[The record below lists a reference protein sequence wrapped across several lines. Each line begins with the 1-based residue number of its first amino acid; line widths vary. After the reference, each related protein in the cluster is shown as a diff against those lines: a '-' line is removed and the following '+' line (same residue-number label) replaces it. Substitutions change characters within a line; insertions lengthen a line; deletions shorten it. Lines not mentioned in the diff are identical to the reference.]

1 MEKRRVRVLAASFT
15 AAAFAVS
22 VGFGVQGYARAE
34 DYRRQLDN
42 GYRQAFTEL
51 TTAAGEL
58 DAALEKVTYATT
70 PSLFASLCAQAYAK
84 ALAAQTA
91 LGELP
96 YGNVELE
103 QTAAFFAKAGDYAM
117 AMARGASGEGV
128 CTVENRE
135 TLRGLAAAA
144 GELSGTLQALQLQ
157 LDGGALHPED
167 VAAAEARLAAAE
179 ARLAA
184 AQEDGEPVT
193 SGSAFQTVE
202 ADFPQVPTLIYD
214 GPFSEHLSGRTP
226 QMLEGLPQVTEEE
239 ARRAAAAFAGLRA
252 EVFTPTSDGAGN
264 LPAWGFSALAD
275 GGELYVEITKQG
287 GQVLQ
292 MLSSRPVGEAAL
304 SRKEGVEQAASF
316 LDAHGYQDMSPS
328 YFLEGDGILTVHFAP
343 VLDGVYCYPDLVKV
357 GVALDNGD
365 VVSFEAHGYLMNHG
379 AREPAAPAVS
389 ADEAAERV
397 DTSLTVLSRQLALI
411 PTGGEYE
418 VLCHE
423 FKCQNADG
431 GHVLVYVNAATGQQE
446 RILLLLED
454 ENGTLVI

>member
-1 MEKRRVRVLAASFT
+1 MQVLAVSFT

-22 VGFGVQGYARAE
+22 VGFGVQGYVRAE
-34 DYRRQLDN
+34 DYRWQLDN

-51 TTAAGEL
+51 TAAAGEL

-70 PSLFASLCAQAYAK
+70 PALFATLCAQAYAT
-84 ALAAQTA
+84 AQAAQSA

-117 AMARGASGEGV
+117 AMARGTNGEGV
-128 CTVENRE
+128 CTDENRE

-144 GELSGTLQALQLQ
+144 GELSATLQELQLQ

-167 VAAAEARLAAAE
+167 VAAVEARLAAA
-179 ARLAA
+179 A
-184 AQEDGEPVT
+184 EDGGQIT
-193 SGSAFQTVE
+193 GGSAFQTVE

-214 GPFSEHLSGRTP
+214 GPFSEHLSSRTP

-316 LDAHGYQDMSPS
+316 LDAHGYQDMAPS

-365 VVSFEAHGYLMNHG
+365 VVSFEAHGYLMKHG

-397 DTSLTVLSRQLALI
+397 DSSLTILSRQLALI

>member
-70 PSLFASLCAQAYAK
+70 PALFATLCAQAYAT
-84 ALAAQTA
+84 AQAAQSA

-117 AMARGASGEGV
+117 AMARGTNGEGV
-128 CTVENRE
+128 CTDENRE

-144 GELSGTLQALQLQ
+144 GELSATLQELQLQ

-167 VAAAEARLAAAE
+167 VAAVEARLAAA
-179 ARLAA
+179 A
-184 AQEDGEPVT
+184 EDGGQIT
-193 SGSAFQTVE
+193 GGSAFQTVE

-214 GPFSEHLSGRTP
+214 GPFSEHLSSRTP

-304 SRKEGVEQAASF
+304 SRKEGVEQAAAF
-316 LDAHGYQDMSPS
+316 LDAHGYQDMAPS

-397 DTSLTVLSRQLALI
+397 DSSLTVLSRQLALI

>member
-1 MEKRRVRVLAASFT
+1 MLAASFT

-22 VGFGVQGYARAE
+22 VGFGVQGHIRAE

-84 ALAAQTA
+84 ALAAQSA

-117 AMARGASGEGV
+117 AMARGTGAEGV
-128 CTVENRE
+128 CTDENRE

-144 GELSGTLQALQLQ
+144 GELSATLQALQPQ

-167 VAAAEARLAAAE
+167 VAAVEARLAAA
-179 ARLAA
+179 A
-184 AQEDGEPVT
+184 EDGGQVT

-252 EVFTPTSDGAGN
+252 EVFTRTSDGAGE
-264 LPAWGFSALAD
+264 LPAWGFSALVD

-304 SRKEGVEQAASF
+304 SRKEGVEQAAAF
-316 LDAHGYQDMSPS
+316 LEEHGYRDMAPS

-397 DTSLTVLSRQLALI
+397 DSSLTVLSRQLALI

>member
-144 GELSGTLQALQLQ
+144 GELSATLQALQLQ

>member
-1 MEKRRVRVLAASFT
+1 MEKRRVRVLAVSFT

-51 TTAAGEL
+51 TATAGEL

-70 PSLFASLCAQAYAK
+70 PALFASLCAQAYAK

-117 AMARGASGEGV
+117 AMARGAGAEGV
-128 CTVENRE
+128 CTDESRE

-144 GELSGTLQALQLQ
+144 GELSATLQALQLQ

-252 EVFTPTSDGAGN
+252 EVFTRTSDGEGE

-292 MLSSRPVGEAAL
+292 MLSSRPVG
-304 SRKEGVEQAASF
+304 
-316 LDAHGYQDMSPS
+316 
-328 YFLEGDGILTVHFAP
+328 
-343 VLDGVYCYPDLVKV
+343 
-357 GVALDNGD
+357 
-365 VVSFEAHGYLMNHG
+365 
-379 AREPAAPAVS
+379 
-389 ADEAAERV
+389 
-397 DTSLTVLSRQLALI
+397 
-411 PTGGEYE
+411 
-418 VLCHE
+418 
-423 FKCQNADG
+423 
-431 GHVLVYVNAATGQQE
+431 
-446 RILLLLED
+446 
-454 ENGTLVI
+454 

>member
-1 MEKRRVRVLAASFT
+1 MEKRRVRMLAASFT

-22 VGFGVQGYARAE
+22 VGFGVQGHIRAE

-51 TTAAGEL
+51 TTAVGEL

-70 PSLFASLCAQAYAK
+70 PALFASLCAQAYAK

-117 AMARGASGEGV
+117 AMARGAGAEGV

-144 GELSGTLQALQLQ
+144 GELSATLQALQLQ

-167 VAAAEARLAAAE
+167 VAAAEARLAAA
-179 ARLAA
+179 
-184 AQEDGEPVT
+184 QEDGGPVT

-239 ARRAAAAFAGLRA
+239 ARRAAAFAGLRA
-252 EVFTPTSDGAGN
+252 EVFTRTSDGAGN

-304 SRKEGVEQAASF
+304 SRKEGVEQAAAF
-316 LDAHGYQDMSPS
+316 LDAHGYQDMAPS

-397 DTSLTVLSRQLALI
+397 DSSLTVLSRQLALI

>member
-1 MEKRRVRVLAASFT
+1 MQVLAVSFT

-22 VGFGVQGYARAE
+22 VGFGVQGHARAE

-70 PSLFASLCAQAYAK
+70 PALFATLCAQAYAT
-84 ALAAQTA
+84 AQAAQSA

-117 AMARGASGEGV
+117 AMAREGDGENV
-128 CTVENRE
+128 CSDENRE

-144 GELSGTLQALQLQ
+144 GELSATLQELQLQ

-167 VAAAEARLAAAE
+167 VAAVEARLAAA
-179 ARLAA
+179 A
-184 AQEDGEPVT
+184 EDGGQIT
-193 SGSAFQTVE
+193 GGSAFQTVE

-214 GPFSEHLSGRTP
+214 GPFSEHLSSRTP

-252 EVFTPTSDGAGN
+252 EVFTRTSDGAGE

-304 SRKEGVEQAASF
+304 SRKEGVEQAAAF
-316 LDAHGYQDMSPS
+316 LDAHGYQDMAPS

-397 DTSLTVLSRQLALI
+397 DPSLTVLSRQLALI

>member
-1 MEKRRVRVLAASFT
+1 MQVLAVSFT

-70 PSLFASLCAQAYAK
+70 PSLFASLCAQAYAT
-84 ALAAQTA
+84 AQAAQSA

-117 AMARGASGEGV
+117 AMARGAGAEGV
-128 CTVENRE
+128 CTDENRE

-144 GELSGTLQALQLQ
+144 GELSATLQELQLQ

-167 VAAAEARLAAAE
+167 VAAVEARLAAA
-179 ARLAA
+179 A
-184 AQEDGEPVT
+184 EDGGQIT
-193 SGSAFQTVE
+193 GGSAFQTVE

-214 GPFSEHLSGRTP
+214 GPFSEHLSSRTP

-252 EVFTPTSDGAGN
+252 EVFTRTSDGAGN

-304 SRKEGVEQAASF
+304 SRKEGVEQAAAF
-316 LDAHGYQDMSPS
+316 LEEHGYRDMAPS

-397 DTSLTVLSRQLALI
+397 DSSLTVLSRQLALI

>member
-1 MEKRRVRVLAASFT
+1 MQVLAVSFT

-22 VGFGVQGYARAE
+22 VGFGVQGYVRAE

-70 PSLFASLCAQAYAK
+70 PALFATLCAQAYAT
-84 ALAAQTA
+84 AQAAQSA

-117 AMARGASGEGV
+117 AMARGTNGEGV
-128 CTVENRE
+128 CTDENRE

-144 GELSGTLQALQLQ
+144 GELSATLQELQLQ

-167 VAAAEARLAAAE
+167 VAAVEARLAAA
-179 ARLAA
+179 A
-184 AQEDGEPVT
+184 EDGGQIT

-252 EVFTPTSDGAGN
+252 EVFTRTSDGAGN

-304 SRKEGVEQAASF
+304 SRKEGVEQAAAF
-316 LDAHGYQDMSPS
+316 LEEHGYRDMAPS

-397 DTSLTVLSRQLALI
+397 DSSLTILSRQLALI

-431 GHVLVYVNAATGQQE
+431 GHVLVYVNAATG
-446 RILLLLED
+446 
-454 ENGTLVI
+454 

>member
-1 MEKRRVRVLAASFT
+1 MEKRKMQVLAVSFT

-103 QTAAFFAKAGDYAM
+103 QTAAFFAKAGDYAT
-117 AMARGASGEGV
+117 AMARGAGAEGV
-128 CTVENRE
+128 CTDESRE

-144 GELSGTLQALQLQ
+144 GELSATLQELQLQ

-167 VAAAEARLAAAE
+167 VAAVEARLAAA
-179 ARLAA
+179 A
-184 AQEDGEPVT
+184 EDGGQIT
-193 SGSAFQTVE
+193 GGSAFQTVE

-214 GPFSEHLSGRTP
+214 GPFSEHLSSRTP

-304 SRKEGVEQAASF
+304 SRKEGVEQAAAF
-316 LDAHGYQDMSPS
+316 LDAHGYQDMAPS

-389 ADEAAERV
+389 ADQAAERV
-397 DTSLTVLSRQLALI
+397 DPSLTVLSRQLALI

>member
-1 MEKRRVRVLAASFT
+1 MQVLAVSFT

-70 PSLFASLCAQAYAK
+70 PALFASLCAQAYAK

-117 AMARGASGEGV
+117 AMARGTNGEGV
-128 CTVENRE
+128 CTDENRE

-144 GELSGTLQALQLQ
+144 GELSATLQALQLQ

-167 VAAAEARLAAAE
+167 VAAVEARLAAA
-179 ARLAA
+179 A
-184 AQEDGEPVT
+184 EDGGQIT
-193 SGSAFQTVE
+193 GGSAFQTVE

-214 GPFSEHLSGRTP
+214 GPFSEHLSSRTP

-252 EVFTPTSDGAGN
+252 EVFTRTSDGAGE

-304 SRKEGVEQAASF
+304 SRKEGVEQAAAF
-316 LDAHGYQDMSPS
+316 LEEHGYRDMAPS

-397 DTSLTVLSRQLALI
+397 DSSLTILSRQLALI

>member
-1 MEKRRVRVLAASFT
+1 MQVLAVSFT

-51 TTAAGEL
+51 TAAAGEL

-70 PSLFASLCAQAYAK
+70 PALFATLCAQAYAT
-84 ALAAQTA
+84 AQAAQSA

-128 CTVENRE
+128 CTDENRE

-144 GELSGTLQALQLQ
+144 GELSATLQALQLQ

-167 VAAAEARLAAAE
+167 VAAVEARLAAA
-179 ARLAA
+179 A
-184 AQEDGEPVT
+184 EDGGQVT

-304 SRKEGVEQAASF
+304 SRKEGVEQAAAF
-316 LDAHGYQDMSPS
+316 LEEHGYRDMAPS

-397 DTSLTVLSRQLALI
+397 DSSLTVLSRQLALI